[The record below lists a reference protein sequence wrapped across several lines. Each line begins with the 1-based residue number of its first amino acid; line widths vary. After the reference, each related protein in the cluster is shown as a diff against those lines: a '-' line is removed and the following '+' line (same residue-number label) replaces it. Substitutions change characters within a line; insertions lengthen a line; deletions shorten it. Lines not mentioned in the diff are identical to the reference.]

1 MQSKVYDSDRV
12 NGCTEYYAAI
22 IQMDF
27 VENFICNYQD
37 DVAGEH
43 WRSTSVTIYTT
54 TPWFRDNSSV
64 PMHFSQRGTKSHLK
78 KHSPT

>member
-27 VENFICNYQD
+27 VENFICNYQ